1 MDDKIKK
8 IAKLWKRGIIT
19 TNEAWKGIVKVYTDA
34 GFPCSLGTAEQ
45 VLEHFVGLV

>member
-19 TNEAWKGIVKVYTDA
+19 TNEAWRCDKFTVFI
-34 GFPCSLGTAEQ
+34 E
-45 VLEHFVGLV
+45 